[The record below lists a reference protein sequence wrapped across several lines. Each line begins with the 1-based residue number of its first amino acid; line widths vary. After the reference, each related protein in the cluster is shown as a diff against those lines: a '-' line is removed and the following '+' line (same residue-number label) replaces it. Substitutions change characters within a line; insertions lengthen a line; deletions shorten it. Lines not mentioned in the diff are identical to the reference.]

1 MRPQTTYVESVDG
14 YVAYQVFGEGPRDL
28 LFVTNWSTNLD
39 AMWDEPSLAHYFS
52 RLGRLGRVICFDK
65 RGTGVSDPVSLR
77 SLPTLEQWMD
87 DARLVLDAVGSKQA
101 VVIGDTEGGPMAML
115 LAATYPA
122 RVRQLV
128 LVNSYARWLR
138 APDYPIG
145 MPESAHAILLE
156 RYSTWWGQDA
166 RMLEVTAPTIA
177 HDPRWQ
183 EWFLRYQRLAM
194 PPGAS
199 STMYEWVTK
208 LDVRAVLGAISVP
221 TLVLQ
226 RTDNVHYRPDF
237 GRYLAEHLPAATLHE
252 LPGADC
258 YPFYTPQND
267 DVLREVAQF
276 LSAAPSTSPEIP
288 TQRELATVLFTDVV
302 GSTDLAARLGDDR
315 WLGLRAAHDEIVRRN
330 LAAFRGREVAT
341 TGDGFLATFDGPAR
355 ALLCAARIR
364 DSMHLIGLEV
374 RQGAH
379 TGEIER
385 VGDDI
390 GGIAVHLAARV
401 MALAGPSEILA
412 SGTVTDLVVG
422 SGITFTDRG
431 SHRLKGVPGSWKLY
445 AVAGVP

>member
-1 MRPQTTYVESVDG
+1 
-14 YVAYQVFGEGPRDL
+14 
-28 LFVTNWSTNLD
+28 
-39 AMWDEPSLAHYFS
+39 
-52 RLGRLGRVICFDK
+52 
-65 RGTGVSDPVSLR
+65 
-77 SLPTLEQWMD
+77 
-87 DARLVLDAVGSKQA
+87 
-101 VVIGDTEGGPMAML
+101 
-115 LAATYPA
+115 
-122 RVRQLV
+122 
-128 LVNSYARWLR
+128 
-138 APDYPIG
+138 
-145 MPESAHAILLE
+145 MPERAHAVLLD
-156 RYSTWWGQDA
+156 RYATWWGRDA
-166 RMLEVTAPTIA
+166 RMLEVTAPTVA
-177 HDPRWQ
+177 GDPRWQ
-183 EWFLRYQRLAM
+183 EWLLRYQRLAM
-194 PPGAS
+194 PPGAAA
-199 STMYEWVTK
+199 TMYEWVTT

-226 RTDNVHYRPDF
+226 RTHNVHYRPAF

-276 LSAAPSTSPEIP
+276 LADAPSATGEIP

-330 LAAFRGREVAT
+330 LAAFRGREVTT

-412 SGTVTDLVVG
+412 SATVTDLVVG

-431 SHRLKGVPGSWKLY
+431 SHHLKGVPGRWQLY
-445 AVAGVP
+445 AVAAVP